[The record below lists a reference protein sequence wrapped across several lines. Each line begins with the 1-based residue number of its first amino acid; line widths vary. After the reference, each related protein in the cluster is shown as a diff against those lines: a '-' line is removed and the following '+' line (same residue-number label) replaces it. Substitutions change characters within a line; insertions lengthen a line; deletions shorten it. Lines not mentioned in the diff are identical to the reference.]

1 MSRDTISRSAA
12 VRLLSGGC
20 VAAVAFPRRASAQAT
35 KLRVAGIPIDIA
47 GACYYAQDQGFFAKY
62 GLDVEIV
69 QLANGAVVAEAVAG
83 GSVDI
88 GNGNTLAIATA
99 HEHGIPFKLIA
110 PSGAYNRSDPTSG
123 IIVQGDSPIKTA
135 ADLNGKVIAV
145 NGLRTIAEIQTRAW
159 MDKNGGTSSTAQFIE
174 MTFPQIGPGVAAG
187 RAAAGEIEE
196 PQLDAALALGLRS
209 IGSPGE
215 AIAPVWIEGGYFCSA
230 AFAQERP
237 DVVKKVAAAIRD
249 ANDWAN
255 KNHAASWAILAKYSK
270 ATIVPRHRTFYP
282 PKLDSAQLQPLIDAA
297 VHYGVLKA
305 SFPASDLFVQGV

>member
-1 MSRDTISRSAA
+1 MTRAAA
-12 VRLLSGGC
+12 VGLLAGGC
-20 VAAVAFPRRASAQAT
+20 AAAVVAPRRASAQAT

-69 QLANGAVVAEAVAG
+69 QLANGSVVAEAVAG

-88 GNGNTLAIATA
+88 GNGNTLAISTA
-99 HEHGIPFKLIA
+99 HEHGIPFQLIA
-110 PSGAYNRSDPTSG
+110 PSGAYNRNDPTSG
-123 IIVQGDSPIKTA
+123 VIVQGNSPIKTA

-159 MDKNGGTSSTAQFIE
+159 MDKNGGNSSTAQWIE
-174 MTFPQIGPGVAAG
+174 MTFPEIGPGIAAG

-209 IGSPGE
+209 LGSPGD
-215 AIAPVWIEGGYFCSA
+215 AIAPVWIEGGYFATSDFVKA
-230 AFAQERP
+230 HP

-255 KNHAASWAILAKYSK
+255 KNHAAAWVILAKYSK
-270 ATIVPRHRTFYP
+270 ATITPKHRAFYP
-282 PKLDSAQLQPLIDAA
+282 PKLDAAQLQPLIDAA
-297 VHYGVLKA
+297 AHYGVLKA
-305 SFPASDLFVQGV
+305 SFPAGDLFAPGV